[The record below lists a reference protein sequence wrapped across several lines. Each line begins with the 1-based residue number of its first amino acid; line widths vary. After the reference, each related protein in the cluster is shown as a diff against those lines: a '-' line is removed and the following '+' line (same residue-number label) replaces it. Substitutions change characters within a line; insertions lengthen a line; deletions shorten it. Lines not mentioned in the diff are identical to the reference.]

1 MKRRALGDRFTWLAL
16 LIIVVLVGIS
26 LVSQRNA
33 DWYSGNSFYDLQM
46 VWYLIGGVIFAL
58 SIFVDLRI
66 VERTAYVFWG
76 ACVVGLV
83 LTLLVGT
90 EVNNAQ
96 RWLRF
101 GPVNLQLSELAKV
114 GVVVALA
121 RFFHSAKERI
131 PGGEAA
137 KEGTYRLRELL
148 KPAVIFGLPAGLIL
162 FQPDLGTALL
172 VVLVASTMMLYE
184 GIDRRSLAALGLVA
198 LVVVP
203 VAWEFGGIREYQ
215 KDRVRL
221 WVNPDWMKLDAES
234 AKVQTG
240 QNLQSEQAVW
250 AIGSGEFWGHG
261 SRSGAQSRLKHLPE
275 MHTDMIIA
283 TFAEEHG
290 FAGCTVLLLLFW
302 VVVLW
307 GMRTAHDARDR
318 FCALVAVGI
327 VSMIAWQVFV
337 NIGMVAGLLPIVG
350 LPLPLLSY
358 GGSSA
363 LTMMLGLGLVVN
375 VAFRRGRL

>member
-1 MKRRALGDRFTWLAL
+1 MKRRTLGDRFTWLTLA
-16 LIIVVLVGIS
+16 IIVILIAIS

-46 VWYLIGGVIFAL
+46 VWYLVGGVIFSL
-58 SIFVDLRI
+58 SVFVDLRI
-66 VERTAYVFWG
+66 VERVAYVFWG
-76 ACVVGLV
+76 GCIVGLV

-96 RWLRF
+96 RWLRL

-114 GVVVALA
+114 GVVLALS
-121 RFFHSAKERI
+121 RFFHTAKERI
-131 PGGEAA
+131 PGGEAP

-148 KPAVIFGLPAGLIL
+148 KPAGLFGLPAGLIL

-172 VVLVASTMMLYE
+172 VVLVAATMMLYE
-184 GIDRRSLAALGLVA
+184 GINRRSLAALGLVA

-250 AIGSGEFWGHG
+250 AIGSGEFWGRG
-261 SRSGAQSRLKHLPE
+261 SRSGTQSRLKHLPE

-302 VVVLW
+302 IVIFW
-307 GMRTAHDARDR
+307 GIRTAHDSRDR
-318 FCALVAVGI
+318 FCALVAVGV

-363 LTMMLGLGLVVN
+363 LTMMLGLGLVMN
-375 VAFRRGRL
+375 VALRRGRL

>member
-1 MKRRALGDRFTWLAL
+1 MRRRALADRFTWLAV
-16 LIIVVLVGIS
+16 IIIGTLVGIS
-26 LVSQRNA
+26 LMSQSNA
-33 DWYSGNSFYDLQM
+33 DWYSGSAYYDLQV
-46 VWYLIGGVIFAL
+46 VWYLLGAVVFCLAV
-58 SIFVDLRI
+58 FVDLRL
-66 VERTAYVFWG
+66 VERGAYVFWG
-76 ACVVGLV
+76 LCTLGLV

-96 RWLRF
+96 RWLRL
-101 GPVNLQLSELAKV
+101 GPVNLQMSEVTKL
-114 GVVVALA
+114 GVILALA
-121 RFFHSAKERI
+121 RFFHAAKERI
-131 PGGEAA
+131 PGGEAP
-137 KEGTYRLRELL
+137 KEGSYRLRELL
-148 KPAVIFGLPAGLIL
+148 RPAALFGIPAGLIL

-172 VVLVASTMMLYE
+172 VILVAATMMLYE
-184 GIDRRSLAALGLVA
+184 GINRRSLAALGIVA

-221 WVNPDWMKLDAES
+221 WINPDWMKLDAEA

-240 QNLQSEQAVW
+240 QNLQSEQAIW

-283 TFAEEHG
+283 TFAEEQG
-290 FAGCTVLLLLFW
+290 FAGCTALLLLFW
-302 VVVLW
+302 LVVLW
-307 GMRTAHDARDR
+307 GMRTANDSRER
-318 FCALVAVGI
+318 FCALVAVG
-327 VSMIAWQVFV
+327 VVAMLAWQVFV

-363 LTMMLGLGLVVN
+363 LTMMLSLGLVLN
-375 VAFRRGRL
+375 VALRRGRL

>member
-1 MKRRALGDRFTWLAL
+1 MRRRAVGDRFSWLAL
-16 LIIVVLVGIS
+16 AIIACLVGIS

-33 DWYSGNSFYDLQM
+33 DWYSGNTFYDTQM
-46 VWYLIGGVIFAL
+46 VWYLIGGVIFSLAV
-58 SIFVDLRI
+58 FVDLRI
-66 VERTAYVFWG
+66 VERGTYVFWG
-76 ACVVGLV
+76 ICVVGLV

-101 GPVNLQLSELAKV
+101 GPVNLQVSELAKV
-114 GVVVALA
+114 GVILALA
-121 RFFHSAKERI
+121 RFFHAAKERI
-131 PGGEAA
+131 PGGEAP
-137 KEGTYRLRELL
+137 KEGSYRLRELL
-148 KPAVIFGLPAGLIL
+148 KPAGIFGVPAGLIL

-172 VVLVASTMMLYE
+172 VVLVAATMMLYE
-184 GIDRRSLAALGLVA
+184 GINRRSLAALGLVA

-221 WVNPDWMKLDAES
+221 WINPDWMKLDAES

-261 SRSGAQSRLKHLPE
+261 SRAGAQSRLKHLPE

-302 VVVLW
+302 IVILW
-307 GMRTAHDARDR
+307 GMRTAHDSRDR
-318 FCALVAVGI
+318 FCALVAVGV
-327 VSMIAWQVFV
+327 VSMIGWQVFV

-363 LTMMLGLGLVVN
+363 LTMMLGLGLVLN
-375 VAFRRGRL
+375 VALRRGRL